1 MPLFKDVHLTDSFS
15 IRYIDIIFQNTP
27 RPHHTAAS
35 AGQPLGMNDPTY
47 SDGATAAGRGGE
59 YAHFGNS
66 GAAQP
71 LDGTAGA
78 PGLGA
83 DAGARYANA
92 PLPGV
97 GAGVAPGPGNGAGA
111 AGTGSGTGSISGKV
125 EHVVGTL
132 IGSESLKAKGIAK
145 ER

>member
-1 MPLFKDVHLTDSFS
+1 MPLFKDVQLIDSLS
-15 IRYIDIIFQNTP
+15 IYYINIILQNTP

-47 SDGATAAGRGGE
+47 SGGATAAGRGGE

-78 PGLGA
+78 TGLGA
-83 DAGARYANA
+83 DTGASYANA
-92 PLPGV
+92 PLPGA
-97 GAGVAPGPGNGAGA
+97 GAGVAPGPGNVGGA
-111 AGTGSGTGSISGKV
+111 AGTGSGTGSLSGKI

-132 IGSESLKAKGIAK
+132 IGSESLKAKGVAK